1 MGRNALA
8 VFVLAAGSLVG
19 CDRITQPINDWNV
32 NQGARERVTTILTR
46 AQAAQGRL
54 DQKALCFWYNGTAV
68 VDALEQSFASDS
80 YDRWTVAGGLE
91 KGLTSFEITGS
102 TVDAEAA
109 TDTPTALVS
118 GTIDGRPFTMR
129 VPKGKPIEW
138 VLTPKGK
145 RSVTRR
151 AAAGAAP
158 RAGASPSARSS
169 SPLEE
174 GAPAPRAS
182 RPRTAIGE
190 ARPADLEGVG
200 AAPLSSE
207 EQAAVGFALL
217 YLRGGAAG
225 WQKML
230 SADSPWHSLPLP
242 DAMAEIAARVGP
254 PDGTR
259 WQLQHPGP
267 SGEANQA
274 VFSVEYPSGMTET
287 LWLEIVSEAG
297 TMKLRR
303 VRALSEPWPWP
314 PRPGNKFEQIALLN
328 GAPGHLPG
336 AWLLAAALLG
346 ALLLAALGWRS
357 GQAAA
362 SEARRRRLGWTAL
375 ALAGIGFACAR
386 GGDGPKGDKETA
398 AEGPTE
404 LRALVPLREAL
415 AEGASGDALSPLLA
429 GAPRDGAAGD
439 VARLWRADRMLR
451 DYRLNEADTVLAT
464 FPSPGP
470 YPLAALLRARLAMLR
485 GKPGGSLEHYELVR
499 SLGADDDGMRLD
511 AAIALSVAEEEQ
523 ASDHAFSRL
532 TTLGSRLAIP
542 YYVAA
547 ENAMAEDRPE
557 EAEKLFQIAWEL
569 QPLSRDTLFGSP
581 LLAAVCTRKAIYPL
595 IDAGSAAEPRRGG
608 QVPGQQP
615 LPVPADAQASL
626 VGGLLRIRLYGAELR
641 VPGGAVLAP
650 AGTVVEAAD
659 LFERSERDAQV
670 EQLAV
675 LTYQASVPGAFAQP
689 VLRRRLELAAVGL
702 AEQERWADLLA
713 LTDKLPAF
721 DGRLPPK
728 LTRLRA
734 AALARSDRAR
744 EAFELLVRLA
754 QDDKL
759 HGRRD
764 TGTLYQLADALV
776 REQKYDLAL
785 KVLHRAN
792 AISGLAG
799 GAVRERQVRMEKK
812 LADAHLLFETP
823 HFRIRYPRLTG
834 EVYAR
839 QLAVVL
845 EEERKRL
852 SRWIPVAKPQ
862 PVDVDLYPV
871 HEFLSSYAT
880 EMPVVGIFDGRVRVP
895 FADLHS
901 LHPQLVAILT
911 HELAHALIAQSTGD
925 RAPHW
930 VQEGLAQH
938 VEMVQKVHNPF
949 PDLEPAGLSLS
960 LAVVEHALRGFSEQQ
975 FVEDSYAEAA
985 WAFHYLE
992 AKHGTASIHR
1002 LLAAFARG
1010 ADSDAALQAALGM
1023 DTARLD
1029 SALRT
1034 WATTPGLPRLWPT
1047 KLRKYDDEAE
1057 RLALTARPEP
1067 PPAHVVAGAG
1077 RFTDPHNREI
1087 QAMARWHAS
1096 YLRWA
1101 QPLKVAYTPVQK
1113 ALSSGT
1119 WSPAVEAP
1127 CRQLAVETE
1136 RVMSQPMLFRVPDSS
1151 IDYPLRQAIISLN
1164 RLGMACGHGDV
1175 TQARG
1180 YFAQAQQWLE
1190 QTATLFAKHKLA
1202 L

>member
-1 MGRNALA
+1 M
-8 VFVLAAGSLVG
+8 
-19 CDRITQPINDWNV
+19 
-32 NQGARERVTTILTR
+32 
-46 AQAAQGRL
+46 
-54 DQKALCFWYNGTAV
+54 
-68 VDALEQSFASDS
+68 
-80 YDRWTVAGGLE
+80 
-91 KGLTSFEITGS
+91 
-102 TVDAEAA
+102 A

-129 VPKGKPIEW
+129 VPKEKPIEW

-145 RSVTRR
+145 RSVARR
-151 AAAGAAP
+151 TPSAGSAP
-158 RAGASPSARSS
+158 RASASPPSARSS
-169 SPLEE
+169 QPLDDD
-174 GAPAPRAS
+174 APPRRAAP
-182 RPRTAIGE
+182 PRTATGE
-190 ARPADLEGVG
+190 PRPFDLAGVG

-259 WQLQHPGP
+259 WQLQRPGP
-267 SGEANQA
+267 SGEASQA

-287 LWLEIVSEAG
+287 LWLDIVSEAG
-297 TMKLRR
+297 AMKLRR
-303 VRALSEPWPWP
+303 VRVLSEPWPWP
-314 PRPGNKFEQIALLN
+314 PRPSNKFEQIA
-328 GAPGHLPG
+328 GVWPIV
-336 AWLLAAALLG
+336 AALLG
-346 ALLLAALGWRS
+346 ALLLAALGRRS
-357 GQAAA
+357 APG
-362 SEARRRRLGWTAL
+362 RRLGWATL
-375 ALAGIGFACAR
+375 ALAGLGFACAR
-386 GGDGPKGDKETA
+386 GG
-398 AEGPTE
+398 EGPVGDQGPAVE
-404 LRALVPLREAL
+404 EAAQLRALVPLREAL
-415 AEGASGDALSPLLA
+415 AEGAAGDALSPLLA

-439 VARLWRADRMLR
+439 VVRLWRADRMLR
-451 DYRLNEADTVLAT
+451 EYRLNEADSVLAT

-470 YPLAALLRARLAMLR
+470 YPLAALLRARLAVLR

-499 SLGADDDGMRLD
+499 ALGADDDGMRLD
-511 AAIALSVAEEEQ
+511 AAIALSMAEEEQ

-547 ENAMAEDRPE
+547 ENAMAEDRGE

-581 LLAAVCTRKAIYPL
+581 LLATVCTRKAIYPL

-608 QVPGQQP
+608 QVPGPQP

-641 VPGGAVLAP
+641 VPGGQVLAP

-659 LFERSERDAQV
+659 LFERSERDEQVAQLEV
-670 EQLAV
+670 LA
-675 LTYQASVPGAFAQP
+675 YQANAVGAFAQP

-702 AEQERWADLLA
+702 AEQERWADV
-713 LTDKLPAF
+713 LTLTEKLPAF
-721 DGRLPPK
+721 EGRLPPD

-734 AALARSDRAR
+734 AALARSSRAR

-776 REQKYDLAL
+776 REEKYDLAL

-792 AISGLAG
+792 AISGLSG
-799 GAVRERQVRMEKK
+799 GAIRERQVRMEKK
-812 LADAHLLFETP
+812 LADAHLVFTTP

-852 SRWIPVAKPQ
+852 SRWVPVAKPR

-901 LHPQLVAILT
+901 LHPQLVSILT

-938 VEMVQKVHNPF
+938 VEMVQQVHNPF

-960 LAVVEHALRGFSEQQ
+960 LAVVEHALRGFSEQG
-975 FVEDSYAEAA
+975 FVETSYAEAA

-992 AKHGTASIHR
+992 TKHGTAGIHR
-1002 LLAAFARG
+1002 LLAAYARG
-1010 ADSDAALQAALGM
+1010 ADGDAALQAALGM
-1023 DTARLD
+1023 DTAKLD

-1057 RLALTARPEP
+1057 RLARTARPDP
-1067 PPAHVVAGAG
+1067 PPARVVEGAA
-1077 RFTDPHNREI
+1077 RFTDPRNREM

-1119 WSPAVEAP
+1119 WSPAVEGS
-1127 CRQLAVETE
+1127 CRQLAVETDK
-1136 RVMSQPMLFRVPDSS
+1136 VMGQPMLFRVPDTS
-1151 IDYPLRQAIISLN
+1151 IDYPLRQAILSLN
-1164 RLGMACGHGDV
+1164 RLGTACERGDLS
-1175 TQARG
+1175 QARG
-1180 YFAQAQQWLE
+1180 HFAQAQQWLE
-1190 QTATLFAKHKLA
+1190 QTASLLGKYKLG